1 MSRPSARVRIDRRVS
16 MAASEFEEACDAYQ
30 GFCTN
35 CRRITSDSVE
45 PDAREYECESCGERT
60 VYGAEEA
67 LFMDLIEIVPAD
79 DD

>member
-1 MSRPSARVRIDRRVS
+1 

-35 CRRITSDSVE
+35 CRRITTDTVE
-45 PDAREYECESCGERT
+45 PDAREYECESCGERA

-67 LFMDLIEIVPAD
+67 LFMDLIEIIPVD
-79 DD
+79 DDE

>member
-1 MSRPSARVRIDRRVS
+1 MTVA
-16 MAASEFEEACDAYQ
+16 EFEEVCDAYQ

-35 CRRITSDSVE
+35 CRRTTTHGVE

-67 LFMDLIEIVPAD
+67 LFMGLIEIVPAD
-79 DD
+79 DDE

>member
-1 MSRPSARVRIDRRVS
+1 VSQASEHASTDRVS
-16 MAASEFEEACDAYQ
+16 MTVAEFEEACDAYQ

-35 CRRITSDSVE
+35 CRKITSDGVE

-60 VYGAEEA
+60 VYGAEET

-79 DD
+79 DDE